1 MCRLLTRLRLWTFQ
15 STRGLMMMTCRT
27 STLSWMK
34 IFWLPSLATNMTY
47 GPGRRGA
54 APQLGWLHHHP
65 RLFQGKLHTRMLN
78 PLTWTMCRPLA
89 PIVMPEME
97 KSEYE
102 LVRLANIEEK
112 EAEFLRIFGYP
123 LDQSMYKY

>member
-1 MCRLLTRLRLWTFQ
+1 M
-15 STRGLMMMTCRT
+15 
-27 STLSWMK
+27 
-34 IFWLPSLATNMTY
+34 Y
-47 GPGRRGA
+47 
-54 APQLGWLHHHP
+54 
-65 RLFQGKLHTRMLN
+65 
-78 PLTWTMCRPLA
+78 RPLA

-112 EAEFLRIFGYP
+112 EAAFLRIFGYL